1 MKRLQRLLPTT
12 LHDFEQSTIFALN
25 LSECIRHFA
34 CEQNESTLDS
44 HPFPLFLRSVSST
57 RRQFQHSELTGN
69 TCCCSALLDKLV
81 SVSVYWIL
89 KVCTYLTM
97 SWFVCLLR
105 VRVYCFCGGGNLFGA
120 VQRPSS
126 DSFVCA
132 FHNASVLVF
141 VVYLI

>member
-44 HPFPLFLRSVSST
+44 LPFPFFLRLVSST
-57 RRQFQHSELTGN
+57 RRQFQHSELTRN
-69 TCCCSALLDKLV
+69 TCCSVLLDKLV
-81 SVSVYWIL
+81 SESVYWIL

-97 SWFVCLLR
+97 SWFVHVCLL
-105 VRVYCFCGGGNLFGA
+105 RVYCFCGGGNLFGA
-120 VQRPSS
+120 DQRPSS